1 MKITTSLCALALP
14 VSALLVAAV
23 PAAAADADNGRK
35 LAEHWCA
42 SCHVVSSAQKQGSA
56 DVPTFAEMARRKD
69 SKQLS
74 LFLAKTHGQMPDLSL
89 SQPEVADLVRWIVLQ
104 GPNPPPADSG
114 PEPKDKGLSGAIT
127 PQK

>member
-1 MKITTSLCALALP
+1 MKKILPLLA
-14 VSALLVAAV
+14 SALLAAGALAA
-23 PAAAADADNGRK
+23 PAVAADADNGRK

-42 SCHVVSSAQKQGSA
+42 SCHVVSSAQKQASA

-69 SKQLS
+69 AKQLA
-74 LFLAKTHGQMPDLSL
+74 LFLTKTHGQMPDLSL

-104 GPNPPPADSG
+104 GPNPPPADTG